1 MSQQQQMPH
10 NDVSAL
16 VARVT
21 SVEFHVESAEKNIGE
36 LRSLLANYVPARE
49 NDLKLQSIQE
59 TVKRI
64 EADVIGAKSQLTEM
78 NTKLAA
84 QERASQ
90 QRDTEQRES
99 QDKLQIRVL
108 WGIVSTIIVIL
119 SGILIGYATHL
130 FH

>member
-1 MSQQQQMPH
+1 MAQSHMPH
-10 NDVSAL
+10 NDISTL

-21 SVEFHVESAEKNIGE
+21 SVEFHVDSAEKNIE
-36 LRSLLANYVPARE
+36 QLRSLLANYVPARE

-64 EADVIGAKSQLTEM
+64 ETDVIGAKSQLTEM

-90 QRDTEQRES
+90 QRDVEQRES

-119 SGILIGYATHL
+119 SGILIGYATHF

>member
-10 NDVSAL
+10 NDISTL

-21 SVEFHVESAEKNIGE
+21 SVEFHVESAEKNIVE
-36 LRSLLANYVPARE
+36 LRSLLANYVRAPE
-49 NDLKLQSIQE
+49 NELKLQSIQD

-64 EADVIGAKSQLTEM
+64 ENDVIGAKAQLTEM

-90 QRDTEQRES
+90 QRDTDQQKS
-99 QDKLQIRVL
+99 QDKLQIQVL
-108 WGIVSTIIVIL
+108 WGIVSTVIVIL
-119 SGILIGYATHL
+119 SGILIGYVTHF

>member
-1 MSQQQQMPH
+1 MAQQQQMPH

-21 SVEFHVESAEKNIGE
+21 SVEFHVESAEKNIE
-36 LRSLLANYVPARE
+36 QLRSLLANYVPAGE
-49 NDLKLQSIQE
+49 NNLKLQSIQE

-64 EADVIGAKSQLTEM
+64 EADVIGAKAQLTEM

-108 WGIVSTIIVIL
+108 WGIVATIITIL

-130 FH
+130 LH